1 MRVRIR
7 LSRVDIKSNIIFG
20 CLLTLEA
27 DDVKSDRISKKLL
40 DAYLAGNSVDWD
52 GFSDGVTNFEDSIDA

>member
-40 DAYLAGNSVDWD
+40 DAYLAGNSVD
-52 GFSDGVTNFEDSIDA
+52 